1 MSISLL
7 APAALAAL
15 AALLLPLL
23 LHLYRRRQ
31 PPRLVDFAAL
41 RWLQGPQRP
50 RRRFELRER
59 RLLAVRLLL
68 VALGALLLAQPVLR
82 DARAGRPWVAVAPG
96 VDTGTLAI
104 DEDAEW
110 RWLAPGFPPLQQT
123 VDRAQPLASL
133 IRELDAAL
141 PPTTALSLVVPERI
155 DGLDGGA
162 LVLSRAVDWRVV
174 PMDDAPAPPP
184 AAALRVAMEID
195 EGHPGKR
202 YLDAVVAAWRA
213 DPDAVDVA
221 VIELDDPASVPAEL
235 DALVWLRES
244 QPPPELRAWAK
255 RGGALLRFDDA
266 PVEADAAVR
275 WRSSLGA
282 ASLRL
287 VDGERRLDCA
297 LALHCLPELHDAAFP
312 ALLRGWLADPPA
324 PPARA
329 IAAQVAPTTAAFD
342 WTLPSRPLD
351 AWLVV
356 LIALLFALERWLAGG
371 RRP

>member
-1 MSISLL
+1 MSVGLL

-50 RRRFELRER
+50 RRRVELRDR
-59 RLLAVRLLL
+59 RLLATRLLL
-68 VALGALLLAQPVLR
+68 VALGALLLAQPEFR
-82 DARAGRPWVAVAPG
+82 DQRAGKPWVAVSPG
-96 VDTGTLAI
+96 VDTGALAI
-104 DEDAEW
+104 DGDAEW
-110 RWLAPGFPPLQQT
+110 RWLAPGFPPLEQT

-133 IRELDAAL
+133 IRQLDATL
-141 PPTTALSLVVPERI
+141 PPATALSLVVPERI

-174 PMDDAPAPPP
+174 PMEHTPAPPP
-184 AAALRVAMEID
+184 GAALRVALEID

-213 DPDAVDVA
+213 NPGAADVF
-221 VIELDDPASVPAEL
+221 VVELDDPTSVPAEL

-244 QPPPELRAWAK
+244 QPPPALREWAK
-255 RGGALLRFDDA
+255 RGGALLRIDDA
-266 PVEADAAVR
+266 PVDADAAVL
-275 WRSSLGA
+275 WRSTLGT

-287 VDGERRLDCA
+287 VDGERRLDCGF
-297 LALHCLPELHDAAFP
+297 ALHCLPELHDAAFP
-312 ALLRGWLADPPA
+312 ALLRSWLADTPM

-329 IAAQVAPTTAAFD
+329 FAAQVAPTTAAFD
-342 WTLPSRPLD
+342 WTLPSRSLD

-356 LIALLFALERWLAGG
+356 LIALLFGLERWLAGG

>member
-1 MSISLL
+1 VSISLL

-50 RRRFELRER
+50 RRRVELRDR
-59 RLLAVRLLL
+59 RLLATRLLL

-82 DARAGRPWVAVAPG
+82 DQRGGKPWVAVAPG
-96 VDTGTLAI
+96 VEVGALGI
-104 DEDAEW
+104 DDASEW
-110 RWLAPGFPPLQQT
+110 RWLAPGFPPLDQP

-133 IRELDAAL
+133 IRELDATL
-141 PPTTALSLVVPERI
+141 PPATALSLVVPERI
-155 DGLDGGA
+155 DGLDGAA

-174 PMDDAPAPPP
+174 PMEDAPAPPP
-184 AAALRVAMEID
+184 TAALRVALEID

-213 DPDAVDVA
+213 DPRGAGVSV
-221 VIELDDPASVPAEL
+221 VELDDPASPAADL

-244 QPPPELRAWAK
+244 QPPPALREWAR
-255 RGGALLRFDDA
+255 RGGALLRFDDS
-266 PVEADAAVR
+266 PVGADAAVL
-275 WRSSLGA
+275 WRSTLGA

-297 LALHCLPELHDAAFP
+297 FAPHCLPELHDAAFP
-312 ALLRGWLADPPA
+312 TLLRSWLADTPM

-329 IAAQVAPTTAAFD
+329 FAAQVAPTTAAFD
-342 WTLPSRPLD
+342 WTLPSRSLD

-356 LIALLFALERWLAGG
+356 LIALLFGLERWLASG